1 MSAQTQ
7 CVKDRREEGFENNIV
22 SEEDQQ
28 RANIYRLLARS
39 LSAPPDQDLLTLF
52 TQLTGDETVLGSA
65 FSELGKAASKLS
77 VEQAAE
83 EYQNLFIG
91 LGRGELLPFASYYL
105 TGFLHEKPLARLRY
119 DMAPLGIERN
129 PAASEPEDHAGAI
142 MDMMAGIID
151 GSFKSPESIDIQKKF
166 FERHIASWMP
176 YFFKD
181 LQEAKEASVYRP
193 LGKIG
198 EVFIEIERV
207 AFDM

>member
-7 CVKDRREEGFENNIV
+7 LAKDRLEKDFENNSI

-39 LSAPPDQDLLTLF
+39 LSAPLDQELLTLF
-52 TQLTGDETVLGSA
+52 TQFTGDETVLGSA
-65 FSELGKAASKLS
+65 LGALAEGASKSSL
-77 VEQAAE
+77 EQARE

-105 TGFLHEKPLARLRY
+105 TGFLHEKPLARLRN
-119 DMAPLGIERN
+119 DMAPLGIERD
-129 PAASEPEDHAGAI
+129 PGASEPEDHAGAI

-151 GSFKSPESIDIQKKF
+151 GSFKNPEGIAIQKKF
-166 FERHIASWMP
+166 FERHIVSWMP
-176 YFFKD
+176 HFFKD
-181 LQEAKEASVYRP
+181 LQEAKEASLYRSF
-193 LGKIG
+193 GRIG
-198 EVFIEIERV
+198 EVFIEIESV

>member
-1 MSAQTQ
+1 MSAQSQ
-7 CVKDRREEGFENNIV
+7 CVKAQREEGLENNIV

-28 RANIYRLLARS
+28 RSNIYRLLARS
-39 LSAPPDQDLLTLF
+39 LSASPDQELLTLF
-52 TQLTGDETVLGSA
+52 IQFAGDETVLGSA
-65 FSELGKAASKLS
+65 FAELGKTASKVS

-105 TGFLHEKPLARLRY
+105 TGFLHEKPLARLRN
-119 DMAPLGIERN
+119 DMVQLGIERD
-129 PAASEPEDHAGAI
+129 PSASEPEDHAGAI

-151 GSFKSPESIDIQKKF
+151 GSFKNPASIDIQKKF
-166 FERHIASWMP
+166 FERHVGSWMP

>member
-1 MSAQTQ
+1 MSAQSQ
-7 CVKDRREEGFENNIV
+7 CVKAQREEGLENNIV

-28 RANIYRLLARS
+28 RSNIYRLLARS
-39 LSAPPDQDLLTLF
+39 LSASPDQELLTLF
-52 TQLTGDETVLGSA
+52 IQFAGDETVLGSA
-65 FSELGKAASKLS
+65 FAELGKTASKVS

-105 TGFLHEKPLARLRY
+105 TGFLHEKPLARWRN
-119 DMAPLGIERN
+119 DMVPLGIERD
-129 PAASEPEDHAGAI
+129 PSASEPEDHAGAI

-151 GSFKSPESIDIQKKF
+151 GSFKNPASIDIQKKF
-166 FERHIASWMP
+166 FERHVGSWMP

>member
-1 MSAQTQ
+1 MSAQSQ
-7 CVKDRREEGFENNIV
+7 CVKAQREEGLENNIV

-28 RANIYRLLARS
+28 RSNIYRLLARS
-39 LSAPPDQDLLTLF
+39 LSASPDQELLTLF
-52 TQLTGDETVLGSA
+52 IQFAGDETVLGSA
-65 FSELGKAASKLS
+65 FAELGKTASKVS

-105 TGFLHEKPLARLRY
+105 TGFLHEKPLARLRN
-119 DMAPLGIERN
+119 DMVPLGIERD
-129 PAASEPEDHAGAI
+129 PSASEPEDHAGAI

-151 GSFKSPESIDIQKKF
+151 GSFKNPASIDIQKKF
-166 FERHIASWMP
+166 FERHVGSWMP

>member
-7 CVKDRREEGFENNIV
+7 LAKDRLEKDFENNSI

-39 LSAPPDQDLLTLF
+39 LSAPLDQKLLTLF
-52 TQLTGDETVLGSA
+52 TQFTGDETVLGSA
-65 FSELGKAASKLS
+65 LGALAEGASKSSL
-77 VEQAAE
+77 EQARE

-105 TGFLHEKPLARLRY
+105 TGFLHEKPLARLRN
-119 DMAPLGIERN
+119 DMAPLGIERD
-129 PAASEPEDHAGAI
+129 PGASEPEDHAGAI

-151 GSFKSPESIDIQKKF
+151 GSFKNPEGIAIQKKF

-176 YFFKD
+176 HFFKD
-181 LQEAKEASVYRP
+181 LQEAKEASLYRSF
-193 LGKIG
+193 GRIG
-198 EVFIEIERV
+198 EVFIEIESV